1 MQTRWQSF
9 FESCINV
16 AIGYGVALMSQILI
30 FPLFGIHIPL
40 ASNPAIGAIFT
51 VISIARS
58 YAVRR
63 VFNRLHGSESMNCL
77 DQTIGEN
84 FALYH
89 GDCVEVLKGLPAS
102 SVHYSIFSPRSPAS
116 TPTAIAR
123 ETWAT
128 AAATRNFSSTSAT
141 S

>member
-40 ASNPAIGAIFT
+40 ASNLAIGAIFT

-63 VFNRLHGSESMNCL
+63 VFNRL
-77 DQTIGEN
+77 
-84 FALYH
+84 AL
-89 GDCVEVLKGLPAS
+89 LPAFGIQYTQCDKRGNQWK
-102 SVHYSIFSPRSPAS
+102 HGRKS
-116 TPTAIAR
+116 TTGFMR
-123 ETWAT
+123 
-128 AAATRNFSSTSAT
+128 
-141 S
+141 